1 MNFLLKTLSYYFTNY
16 LMILQSINV
25 IFIIF
30 LFAWLSE
37 WLYFFDYIL
46 NFSTSLYIIF
56 PNKIA
61 LLLLV
66 CLVFWLYVWGVS
78 VWRRTQFGRFT
89 RGDRKLW
96 LKGFAS
102 FWVVEVITL
111 MGLLLVSCWMSWGPI
126 VIIPRHFW
134 FPKKGFLFELTLFT
148 YIMWLVYLM
157 RFSLKWQL
165 WRTQFFITLV
175 IILILFLLI
184 WRDLI
189 TLMFRELVSMDTGTN
204 WRYRKSSSIVYS
216 ISSIWWLECYMG
228 HHYRDNFSYY
238 SPIEIMLKNL
248 YSHTYAHPFKLENVS
263 NMKEY
268 DWYTWLPI
276 STQSY
281 WWDHIGMEFNLFD
294 RSLQGQHL
302 YLLSDPVNCI
312 FPPYRL
318 ANSLHIYDV
327 GNSMISNNY
336 TNYSG
341 FFYPRRVGFL
351 PKRIAMWYFLVII
364 KMWHH
369 FMLFIWWFFYLL
381 RLYNRRKSSY
391 TMLSACYFNLYC
403 CYIIGFLV
411 YLYHVLPF
419 LSTFMRYRPYI
430 QSIFHWYAIF
440 FEAINFVIFSF
451 FGELLIFKDDHFT
464 LKEMFYSEVF
474 KNESHICHLDVLRR
488 KAYLNSMSDFTW
500 SNSLT
505 HRSANKRLAAVF
517 SDVIG
522 ITWINKNLFDAS
534 IDVYTYGLFS
544 PKINLAS
551 NLKSNI
557 DTVLDSTLVQSVD
570 KCWFSGFNLKS
581 SL

>member
-1 MNFLLKTLSYYFTNY
+1 MNFLLKNLAYYFTNY
-16 LMILQSINV
+16 LIVLQSINI

-30 LFAWLSE
+30 LVSWLFE
-37 WLYFFDYIL
+37 WLFFFDYIL

-66 CLVFWLYVWGVS
+66 CFVFWVYVWGVS

-102 FWVVEVITL
+102 FWVVEVVTL
-111 MGLLLVSCWMSWGPI
+111 VGLLLCSCWMSWGPI

-148 YIMWLVYLM
+148 YVMWLVYLM

-165 WRTQFFITLV
+165 WRTQFFITLI
-175 IILILFLLI
+175 IILLLFLLV

-189 TLMFRELVSMDTGTN
+189 TLLFREIVNIDNGTN

-238 SPIEIMLKNL
+238 SPVEITIGNIINHN
-248 YSHTYAHPFKLENVS
+248 YSHPFQLENVS
-263 NMKEY
+263 GFKEY
-268 DWYTWLPI
+268 DRYAWLPLT
-276 STQSY
+276 SQSY
-281 WWDHIGMEFNLFD
+281 WWDHIGMTFITNKH
-294 RSLQGQHL
+294 SANPKYL
-302 YLLSDPVNCI
+302 YLLSDPVNCM
-312 FPPYRL
+312 FPPISLSNDSNYL
-318 ANSLHIYDV
+318 ASTKLPAYLTIANDF
-327 GNSMISNNY
+327 

-369 FMLFIWWFFYLL
+369 FILFIWWFFYLL
-381 RLYNRRKSSY
+381 RLFNRRKSSY

-419 LSTFMRYRPYI
+419 LAMLMRYRPYI
-430 QSIFHWYAIF
+430 QSTFHLYSIWFDSLNYIIFAFMGDLFIF
-440 FEAINFVIFSF
+440 NS
-451 FGELLIFKDDHFT
+451 DHVT
-464 LKEMFYSEVF
+464 LKEMAFHELF
-474 KNESHICHLDVLRR
+474 RQERHLRKLNADLRN
-488 KAYLNSMSDFTW
+488 AYLNGMSDFIWKHSFTKMGFDRRM
-500 SNSLT
+500 S
-505 HRSANKRLAAVF
+505 AVF
-517 SDVIG
+517 SDTYRV
-522 ITWINKNLFDAS
+522 TWVNDMFFDAS
-534 IDVYTYGLFS
+534 IDIYTYNKSGVWPS
-544 PKINLAS
+544 
-551 NLKSNI
+551 LK
-557 DTVLDSTLVQSVD
+557 
-570 KCWFSGFNLKS
+570 
-581 SL
+581 